1 MINAGIANND
11 FILQLIKIKKQLN
24 LISDN
29 QVNYLKSYITNDNF
43 FAATNIFHKRKIYK
57 TEEKA
62 FKFAQLS
69 LCFALMSLLKSKF
82 AINKI
87 ERQLKSSGLFQE
99 FIDKLLDERYNSWWL
114 YEIDDESN
122 NYSFNNFVIP
132 FILLFLKS
140 VKDEKVIRKS
150 SFDNQF
156 IKKVV
161 RLIVKNLQKYDYY
174 FLHQGKKNP
183 SPFIT
188 YYSIETLYKWYDE
201 IENFI
206 NGDDYELKKIENKKL
221 LADMKTIFED
231 VFLWAR
237 DILFQQIAYY
247 SANDSDRKDPYLAL
261 YCILIYKRYNSTY
274 KNKLYFLNSDYN
286 KYVVKKLIEY
296 LLKDENS
303 IESIWE
309 KKDLITSIDY
319 VSIYTFGLSTLTEF
333 FSVMDPDEYDSYFI
347 NSVNKMLQWIFNNE
361 KKGDS
366 IKVTFYNND
375 KAGEPRI
382 SNNYYGWTPVFIKN
396 EFDIDESISYCYST
410 SLIFSN
416 ILSLKE
422 SLTRILVPKII
433 LYEFEGDYRISP
445 KY

>member
-43 FAATNIFHKRKIYK
+43 FALNIFHKRKIYK

-375 KAGEPRI
+375 KA
-382 SNNYYGWTPVFIKN
+382 W
-396 EFDIDESISYCYST
+396 
-410 SLIFSN
+410 
-416 ILSLKE
+416 
-422 SLTRILVPKII
+422 
-433 LYEFEGDYRISP
+433 
-445 KY
+445 